1 MLSKLGL
8 LHWLSDGDDYGDDDD
23 SGLVTTI
30 IVMIMLVTKTSAMTM
45 R

>member
-8 LHWLSDGDDYGDDDD
+8 LHWLNDADDDGDD
-23 SGLVTTI
+23 SELVTTI